1 MRRPGSQSHRRVG
14 PILGSYDQG
23 DLSVSGPR
31 SHVMELWSERQV
43 RGVRTFVRLTPLTWA
58 ALEQLETEGSP
69 AREWLLQHMERYG
82 STECAVQMVEWVFG
96 TLPPNGGNDDA
107 KATPT

>member
-1 MRRPGSQSHRRVG
+1 MSRPGSQSHRRVG

-23 DLSVSGPR
+23 DLSIGAPR

-58 ALEQLETEGSP
+58 ALEQLATEGSP
-69 AREWLLQHMERYG
+69 VREWLLGHMAKFG
-82 STECAVQMVEWVFG
+82 STECAVQMSEWVVG
-96 TLPPNGGNDDA
+96 ELPP
-107 KATPT
+107 K